1 MSSLDFGS
9 GRLHGLAYSHDT
21 TVNLFLL
28 KKQIDPAESL
38 SAGHL
43 IQELPV
49 DPEFIPLMHFNS
61 VFDPLCGDGL
71 AGVLSPIC
79 GFHVFLLKLKLVRI
93 HQIPLNLLNLML
105 SHSHVK
111 QLIRVPH
118 HTLAMGVTP
127 CR

>member
-1 MSSLDFGS
+1 MCSLDFGS
-9 GRLHGLAYSHDT
+9 GWLHGLPNSHDAT
-21 TVNLFLL
+21 INLLLL

-49 DPEFIPLMHFNS
+49 DPEFIPLMHFDS
-61 VFDPLCGDGL
+61 VFDPLGCNGL

-111 QLIRVPH
+111 QLIRIPH
-118 HTLAMGVTP
+118 HTLAMAVTP